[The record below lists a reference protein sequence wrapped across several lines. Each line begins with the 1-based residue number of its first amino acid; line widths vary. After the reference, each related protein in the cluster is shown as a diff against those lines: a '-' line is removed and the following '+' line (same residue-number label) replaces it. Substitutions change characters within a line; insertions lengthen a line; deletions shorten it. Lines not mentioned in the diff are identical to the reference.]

1 LATKM
6 AMTRFH
12 VVAIAAG
19 LLLAVSGP
27 SFAAKQTLQKSDK
40 SAVKS
45 QARAKSSGSAIRPYS
60 RDPYPYRRDPDPYA
74 PGVNWPKG
82 A

>member
-1 LATKM
+1 MTV
-6 AMTRFH
+6 TRFH

-19 LLLAVSGP
+19 LLLAVTGP
-27 SFAAKQTLQKSDK
+27 GFAAKRMSDTK

-45 QARAKSSGSAIRPYS
+45 QSRATKSSGSAIRPYN
-60 RDPYPYRRDPDPYA
+60 RDPYPYSRDPDPYA

>member
-1 LATKM
+1 M
-6 AMTRFH
+6 ARFH

-27 SFAAKQTLQKSDK
+27 SFAAKRMSDTK

-45 QARAKSSGSAIRPYS
+45 QSRATESSGSAIRPYS
-60 RDPYPYRRDPDPYA
+60 RDPYPYGRDDPYA
-74 PGVNWPKG
+74 PGVNWPGKW
-82 A
+82 